1 MTNKENM
8 IIEML
13 EREVKIA
20 EDQLERFETA
30 IRNIIDGKITA
41 CEHNRIDLSEC
52 EDERKEES
60 YNFHNICGA
69 RNIVK
74 TELRT
79 LRRCLKKTKA
89 IVNG

>member
-20 EDQLERFETA
+20 EEQVERFETA

-41 CEHNRIDLSEC
+41 CEHNGVDLSEC
-52 EDERKEES
+52 EDKRKEENK
-60 YNFHNICGA
+60 NFHNICGA

-79 LRRCLKKTKA
+79 LRRCLKKTKG
-89 IVNG
+89 IVNE